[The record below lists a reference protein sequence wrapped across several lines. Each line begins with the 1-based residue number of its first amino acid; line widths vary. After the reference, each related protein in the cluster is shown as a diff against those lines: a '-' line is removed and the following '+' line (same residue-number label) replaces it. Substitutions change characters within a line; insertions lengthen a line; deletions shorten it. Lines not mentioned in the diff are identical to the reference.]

1 MAGTDV
7 QGMLVRIEATT
18 AQLRQELTRAEAATG
33 AASRTIDNQLGRVDS
48 AFDRLNRA
56 ASSAIGGLDQG
67 MSLLAAS
74 VKAAT
79 GAFAAFSAG
88 SFFKGAL
95 VEQEQLQRNLLRTQ
109 AMIKTT
115 GAAAGFSA
123 RELHQQARDLA
134 LATLA
139 STEGVMHAQQVLLS
153 YSNVQGENFSRTIE
167 LANDLST
174 LMQGNLIGATETL
187 AKALDAPAERLS
199 SLTRIGFNFDEQQK
213 AQIKTLVEQNQLLE
227 AQAIILDT
235 VASSFGGLARKEAEG
250 LAGAQDTLGQ
260 MAQEASIAMADQLR
274 LSDRAIAGYNAMS
287 EVVVKLTQNVDLLVR
302 GGEVLAL
309 VVGGRVV
316 AALGASALSFA
327 AAQIEAIKYQ
337 AALARM
343 AGVSGTAAAA
353 INAKTAAVRA
363 SAGAMALLG
372 GPLGVATLAAG
383 ALYLYARDAG
393 EARLAS
399 EFLGRSNDEL
409 VSSFQKVSEQVQGL
423 RLERLREELRSTVED
438 AKRQADALKR
448 EFDFELRGWGI
459 TALSQDV
466 QDAMWLVSK
475 SVSDAKDGIDV
486 DWLAVIERLRGTK
499 GVSAEAIDKL
509 VELAGSLGESGE
521 QAAELSRILNLLEG
535 STRGAAD
542 AQRDLAAATT
552 DAAGATYLAGLQKR
566 VDLAGQ
572 LTNEQRVAIEI
583 AKGYAGALSE
593 TDQQAALSNARL
605 LDQVE
610 ARNKAERERAALAA
624 RGGKDGAAAA
634 KREADELQRL
644 LDKLLPA
651 DAAQRQNAESAAM
664 LDAAWAAGK
673 ISAEQYTATMS
684 ALWDA
689 QNRAEWDKQAKAQE
703 ELNKALKA
711 SADMLDQFEDRLDPA
726 AAATRKYNAERARLN
741 EIIKQGGAAAE
752 RARPLLAKLDAEQ
765 AQNMRRSS
773 EWAQWTESALERV
786 DGAFADA
793 WKNIGDGFD
802 GFKNSL
808 TNAFRQMLAE
818 LAHMAITRP
827 IVLSIGAALGV
838 GGSPQALA
846 AGGSGIWGPALG
858 GGSAGGGSL
867 YDIFGAG
874 KSLYSLG
881 TSGFGQ
887 AVTAGWNAGSGLWG
901 GLQGATT
908 AGWQYGS
915 NAMGG
920 MLGGAAQG
928 GAGVMLDSAGNI
940 VNHGLGGVAGS
951 GMSAAGVG
959 LAGLGGAL
967 YGYGQSG
974 WKGAATGG
982 AGAAVGAIIGNMLL
996 PGIGGFLGSALGG
1009 WLGGSLFG
1017 GDWITKDAG
1026 LALQVRSGDMQ
1037 GFNYEFQKKKGGLF
1051 GSNKKRYRYSAMSGD
1066 QAAAF
1071 DEMFAATTNGVFD
1084 AMSALGIDV
1093 SEQVLL
1099 GLNVGRKHFSSKS
1112 KKLEEDIAKWFGGV
1126 ADKAATLAIGRNR
1139 ELAGLTFEQLAELA
1153 TTLRA
1158 VNASL
1163 ETLNL
1168 ALFDASP
1175 AGAKLAKQLQEMAGG
1190 MEQLATLQ
1198 GAYYDAYFSDA
1209 EKAADLQGAMLYQF
1223 GELGL
1228 TLPATTAGFRA
1239 LVEAQD
1245 LATESG
1251 QATYLALLAMA
1262 PQMQSLVSALNSVG
1276 AAAAQLRD
1284 SALSS
1289 LMGAYNAESQ
1299 ALATAARG
1307 FDALAVSLASFRG
1320 EVGQS
1325 LLALD
1330 GPLIQLDAVRR
1341 QFAAVSAS
1349 AAAGDAAAMADL
1361 PAVGR
1366 QFAQAA
1372 LAGAASREEY
1382 ARELAGIQAATLA
1395 AEDGA
1400 IEQRDVALEQLATLE
1415 EQLTALGVLNAS
1427 VLSVAE
1433 ALAAYQAADAE
1444 LQQALRD
1451 QLADG
1456 FGALSAAVAGNDPA
1470 AVVAA
1475 VRAGFELLDADMD
1488 GLLTFDELSS
1498 ALAGKASDEQLLAVI
1513 AALDANGDGV
1523 VSAIEAQQQA
1533 AVERLEYVAGQL
1545 DLNRNGTISGLE
1557 LLASRYALGTDALA
1571 AELKTQMTD
1580 LRLKTLTEGQL
1591 QAVLDVPAED
1601 IAALLAVADANH
1613 DAVLT
1618 QTELDRYRNQRIVDL
1633 LIESGQLREQIG
1645 ADFALID
1652 SNLDGK
1658 LTASE
1663 LQKYLQ
1669 QEIGVVASNDGLK
1682 ALIKSVDDSGN
1693 GTIERLDLIAAEVK
1707 RQNAIDIA
1715 NLIGEADAGKISDN
1729 ALGVFGAMIQTA
1741 TPNYGGYAGVSEAKL
1756 ERALA
1761 AATGLDRSEFSALG
1775 FADLAALAKNLGLSK
1790 GTALSLGENVI
1801 DGVIATATVDKLDL
1815 AVARLLGDAIT
1826 ARTANPAPAATNY
1839 SNLTED
1845 KMEKGVAAL
1854 LGVSQDAISLLTKAQ
1869 LDAVAKSLKLDA
1881 SYFPAFARGGL
1892 HSGGIRLVGEQ
1903 GPELEVT
1910 GPSRIYSASQTAAML
1925 GGGAEA
1931 AAEVRTLRAAVN
1943 GLSDA
1948 LRSIAKHTQQTA
1960 KRVEFLERWDYD
1972 GMPGARTA

>member
-1 MAGTDV
+1 MAQDV
-7 QGMLVRIEATT
+7 QSLLVRIEASTASLRREMAAADKTVAATT
-18 AQLRQELTRAEAATG
+18 SSIDRQLARVDKAFDGLGKSANNLGRSVAGAFAGIAAGLSVKAVIDATVKQENAIRQLEARIKSTGGVAGYTSKELQDFASSLQKVTTYGDEAVIEMQSLLLTFTNVRGPVMKGATEAILNVATAMGTDLKSAALQVGKALNDPAKGVNALARSGIQFSEAQKATIEALVETGRAADAQAVILKELEVQFGGAARAAADTFGGAMQQAQNAFGDLLEAPGGLNDGKLAFQELTELLQDPATVAAANTLTGALISGFTKVVSVVSETVNLTRFLAEELAATLHGISADDVVRLKDELVELEQMANSGPLGRLRFFGRDGIASFATDAEIQAEIAKIKAAIAAHEEFATTLGNTG
-33 AASRTIDNQLGRVDS
+33 AASS
-48 AFDRLNRA
+48 AA
-56 ASSAIGGLDQG
+56 AAQSGAHTAAITV
-67 MSLLAAS
+67 AT
-74 VKAAT
+74 KAT
-79 GAFAAFSAG
+79 
-88 SFFKGAL
+88 K
-95 VEQEQLQRNLLRTQ
+95 EQE
-109 AMIKTT
+109 
-115 GAAAGFSA
+115 
-123 RELHQQARDLA
+123 
-134 LATLA
+134 
-139 STEGVMHAQQVLLS
+139 
-153 YSNVQGENFSRTIE
+153 
-167 LANDLST
+167 
-174 LMQGNLIGATETL
+174 
-187 AKALDAPAERLS
+187 KALR
-199 SLTRIGFNFDEQQK
+199 
-213 AQIKTLVEQNQLLE
+213 
-227 AQAIILDT
+227 
-235 VASSFGGLARKEAEG
+235 
-250 LAGAQDTLGQ
+250 
-260 MAQEASIAMADQLR
+260 DQLR
-274 LSDRAIAGYNAMS
+274 AIDAIIA
-287 EVVVKLTQNVDLLVR
+287 Q
-302 GGEVLAL
+302 AL
-309 VVGGRVV
+309 PERRR
-316 AALGASALSFA
+316 
-327 AAQIEAIKYQ
+327 IED
-337 AALARM
+337 LAR
-343 AGVSGTAAAA
+343 AQDDLRKAH
-353 INAKTAAVRA
+353 
-363 SAGAMALLG
+363 
-372 GPLGVATLAAG
+372 AAG
-383 ALYLYARDAG
+383 R
-393 EARLAS
+393 
-399 EFLGRSNDEL
+399 
-409 VSSFQKVSEQVQGL
+409 
-423 RLERLREELRSTVED
+423 
-438 AKRQADALKR
+438 
-448 EFDFELRGWGI
+448 I
-459 TALSQDV
+459 T
-466 QDAMWLVSK
+466 
-475 SVSDAKDGIDV
+475 
-486 DWLAVIERLRGTK
+486 
-499 GVSAEAIDKL
+499 
-509 VELAGSLGESGE
+509 
-521 QAAELSRILNLLEG
+521 
-535 STRGAAD
+535 
-542 AQRDLAAATT
+542 
-552 DAAGATYLAGLQKR
+552 
-566 VDLAGQ
+566 
-572 LTNEQRVAIEI
+572 
-583 AKGYAGALSE
+583 
-593 TDQQAALSNARL
+593 
-605 LDQVE
+605 
-610 ARNKAERERAALAA
+610 
-624 RGGKDGAAAA
+624 
-634 KREADELQRL
+634 ADELALGIANLNEQYADPAIKEREQAEK
-644 LDKLLPA
+644 KL
-651 DAAQRQNAESAAM
+651 
-664 LDAAWAAGK
+664 
-673 ISAEQYTATMS
+673 AEQ
-684 ALWDA
+684 
-689 QNRAEWDKQAKAQE
+689 
-703 ELNKALKA
+703 LKKT
-711 SADMLDQFEDRLDPA
+711 DDQVQSVLDRLDPISK
-726 AAATRKYNAERARLN
+726 ATRDYADEQKLLADAMKRYPERA
-741 EIIKQGGAAAE
+741 AE
-752 RARPLLAKLDAEQ
+752 YQRALDLLGKEYQDNKRQ
-765 AQNMRRSS
+765 AS
-773 EWAQWTESALERV
+773 EWGQWTESALERV

-793 WKNIGDGFD
+793 WRNIGDGFK
-802 GFKNSL
+802 GFRDSL

-1112 KKLEEDIAKWFGGV
+1112 KKLEEDIAKWFGEV

-1276 AAAAQLRD
+1276 AAAARLRD
-1284 SALSS
+1284 SALFS

-1523 VSAIEAQQQA
+1523 VSAIEAQA

-1545 DLNRNGTISGLE
+1545 DLNRNSTISGLE

-1618 QTELDRYRNQRIVDL
+1618 QTELDRYLNQRIVDL

-1669 QEIGVVASNDGLK
+1669 QELGVVASNDGLK

-1693 GTIERLDLIAAEVK
+1693 GTIERLDLIGAEVK

-1715 NLIGEADAGKISDN
+1715 NMIGEADAGKISDN

-1775 FADLAALAKNLGLSK
+1775 FDDLEALAKNLGLSK

-1826 ARTANPAPAATNY
+1826 ARTADPAPAATNY
-1839 SNLTED
+1839 SKLTED